1 LVVPVRAK
9 TRFLASVR
17 NDVEAAIVLHAG
29 ADIIDFKEPSS
40 GALGAV
46 DRTVLANAVCL
57 VSGRA
62 PTSATIGDLPMDAE
76 RLREAVVSVGA
87 TGVDYVKLGVF
98 PDPHA
103 ETALEALASEAR
115 TYRLILV
122 LFADAMPAFDGVALA
137 ARLGAHGI
145 MLDTMWKASGSLLD
159 HIEIGKIA
167 NLVSEAK
174 ARGLLAGLAG
184 SLKPRHVPELL
195 RLEPD
200 LLGFR
205 GALCPGG
212 ARGASLDPQACAAIR
227 SLIPFVNEP
236 NAEMPR
242 LLSPALC

>member
-1 LVVPVRAK
+1 VRAK
-9 TRFLASVR
+9 TLFLASVR
-17 NDVEAAIVLHAG
+17 DGAEAAIALSAG

-46 DRTVLANAVCL
+46 DPTLLAKAVCF
-57 VSGRA
+57 VAGRA
-62 PTSATIGDLPMDAE
+62 KTSATIGDLPMDAE
-76 RLREAVVSVGA
+76 RLREAVVTVGP

-103 ETALEALASEAR
+103 ETALAALASEAR
-115 TYRLILV
+115 NHRLILI
-122 LFADAMPAFDGVALA
+122 LFADAMPDFDGVALA

-145 MLDTMWKASGSLLD
+145 MLDTMRKVSGSLLD
-159 HIEIGKIA
+159 HIEIGEIAKI
-167 NLVSEAK
+167 VSDAK

-205 GALCPGG
+205 GALCQGG
-212 ARGASLDPQACAAIR
+212 ARGASLNRQACAGIR
-227 SLIPFVNEP
+227 SLIPSVNEP